1 MNNTETYY
9 TIEGVQTVGLSNI
22 FVYKK
27 VNNNNESYISDTE
40 SESGT
45 ESESD
50 TESNYIDHVNGSSS
64 SDSENSD
71 REESD
76 DTDIDTSDDNNKE
89 PNNQSDNIPN
99 IQDNQEYGSDDLI
112 NGYSSSDSSDNN

>member
-40 SESGT
+40 SES
-45 ESESD
+45 D
-50 TESNYIDHVNGSSS
+50 TESNYIDNVNGSSS

-71 REESD
+71 REDSD

-89 PNNQSDNIPN
+89 PNNPSDNIQN